1 MKSPIELVMV
11 SDANN
16 NKFYRMTDLD
26 DGTFKVVY
34 GRVGGSEASEVY
46 PIHKW
51 DSKYKEKLKKGYRDV
66 SDLKIESKS
75 GEYTFKGKGVDHFFT
90 TFSRYTK
97 DSVKGNYTIA
107 VGSVTK
113 AMLDEAQ
120 GILNHLIGLSDVEK
134 FNKYLLE
141 LYTVLPRRM
150 RNVKDYLVKDYLV
163 KDDSQLSSIIATE
176 QDVLDSLSSSVVTNV
191 VETGQIF
198 EDSFGIEMEEIDCP
212 QSIRDLVSKTKS
224 YGADIYKVYKVIH
237 KTGQDKFN
245 AWLELQDNK
254 DVELL
259 FHGTRN
265 PNVFSILKSGLL
277 VRPTNAVSFAG
288 SAYGD
293 GVYHSAHFQK
303 SLGYTGYDSDKIFF
317 IQSVHMGNPYTYSG
331 WYRDGK
337 DISRN
342 EMNYPSLKKKGY
354 DSLFVK
360 PGDGLQN
367 SEYIVYN
374 SEQTVTSYLLWC
386 K

>member
-1 MKSPIELVMV
+1 MKNPIELVFV
-11 SDANN
+11 DGI
-16 NKFYRMTDLD
+16 NKNSNKYYRMVDNDNGNFT
-26 DGTFKVVY
+26 VYY
-34 GRVGGSEASEVY
+34 GRVGGSEATETY
-46 PIHKW
+46 PIYKW
-51 DSKYKEKLKKGYRDV
+51 DTKYKEKLKKGYRDV

-75 GEYTFKGKGVDHFFT
+75 GEYTFKGKGVEHFFN
-90 TFSRYTK
+90 TFSKYTK
-97 DSVKGNYTIA
+97 NNVKNNYTIA

-120 GILNHLIGLSDVEK
+120 DILNHLIGLSDIEK

-141 LYTVLPRRM
+141 LYTVLPRKM
-150 RNVKDYLVKDYLV
+150 SNVKDYLVR
-163 KDDSQLSSIIATE
+163 DDKGLDKWISKE

-191 VETGQIF
+191 IETGQVF
-198 EDSFGIEMEEIDCP
+198 EDSFGIEMEEVECP

-224 YGADIYKVYKVIH
+224 YGADIYKVYKVTH
-237 KTGQDKFN
+237 KAGQDKFDT
-245 AWLELQDNK
+245 WLEQQDNK
-254 DVELL
+254 NTELL

-265 PNVFSILKSGLL
+265 PNVFGILKSGLL
-277 VRPTNAVSFAG
+277 IRPTNAVSFAG

-293 GVYHSAHFQK
+293 GCYHSAHFQK

-317 IQSVHMGNPYTYSG
+317 MQSVHMGNPYTYNG

-374 SEQTVTSYLLWC
+374 SDQTVTSFLLWAR
-386 K
+386 

>member
-1 MKSPIELVMV
+1 MV

-16 NKFYRMTDLD
+16 NKWYRMTDLD
-26 DGTFKVVY
+26 NGTFKVEY
-34 GRVGGSEASEVY
+34 GRVGGSTATEVY

-51 DSKYKEKLKKGYRDV
+51 NSKYKEKLKKGYRDV
-66 SDLKIESKS
+66 SNLKIESKS
-75 GEYTFKGKGVDHFFT
+75 GEYTFKGKGVDHFFN

-97 DSVKGNYTIA
+97 DNVGRNYTIA

-120 GILNHLIGLSDVEK
+120 GILNHLIGLTDVEK

-150 RNVKDYLVKDYLV
+150 SNVKDYLVR
-163 KDDSQLSSIIATE
+163 DDKGLDKLIAKE

-191 VETGQIF
+191 VESGQVF
-198 EDSFGIEMEEIDCP
+198 EESFGIEMEEVDCP
-212 QSIRDLVSKTKS
+212 QSIRDLVTKTKS
-224 YGADIYKVYKVIH
+224 YGADIYKVYKVTH
-237 KTGQDKFN
+237 KSGQDKFDT
-245 AWLELQDNK
+245 WLEQQDHKN
-254 DVELL
+254 VELL

-288 SAYGD
+288 SSYGN

-317 IQSVHMGNPYTYSG
+317 IQSVHMGKPYEYNG

-337 DISRN
+337 DISRS

-374 SEQTVTSYLLWC
+374 AEQTVTSYLLWC
-386 K
+386 R

>member
-1 MKSPIELVMV
+1 MRSPIELVMV
-11 SDANN
+11 TENNN
-16 NKFYRMTDLD
+16 NKYVTMTDLD
-26 DGTFKVVY
+26 NGYFKSTW
-34 GRVGGSEASEVY
+34 GRVGGHSDSMEY
-46 PIHKW
+46 PISKW
-51 DSKYKEKLKKGYRDV
+51 DSYRNSKTKKGYRDV

-75 GEYTFKGKGVDHFFT
+75 GEYSFKGKGVDHFFS

-97 DSVKGNYTIA
+97 DSVGRNYTIA

-141 LYTVLPRRM
+141 LYTVLPRKM
-150 RNVKDYLVKDYLV
+150 SNVKDYLVR
-163 KDDSQLSSIIATE
+163 DDKGLDKWISKE

-191 VETGQIF
+191 VETGQVF
-198 EDSFGIEMEEIDCP
+198 EDSFGIEMEEVDCP

-224 YGADIYKVYKVIH
+224 HGADIYKVYKVTH
-237 KTGQDKFN
+237 KTGQDKFDT
-245 AWLELQDNK
+245 WLEQQDNK
-254 DVELL
+254 NIELL

-277 VRPTNAVSFAG
+277 VRPTNAVAFAG
-288 SAYGD
+288 SVYGD

-317 IQSVHMGNPYTYSG
+317 IQSVHMGKPYEYNG

-337 DISRN
+337 DIGRN
-342 EMNYPSLKKKGY
+342 EMNYPSLKKKGF

-374 SEQTVTSYLLWC
+374 AEQTVTSYLLWAR
-386 K
+386 

>member
-11 SDANN
+11 SDQNN

-26 DGTFKVVY
+26 NGTFKVVY
-34 GRVGGSEASEVY
+34 GRVGGSEASEFY

-75 GEYTFKGKGVDHFFT
+75 GEYAFKGKGVDHFFT

-97 DSVKGNYTIA
+97 DSVGRNYTIA

-120 GILNHLIGLSDVEK
+120 GILNHLIGLSDVER
-134 FNKYLLE
+134 FNKHLLE
-141 LYTVLPRRM
+141 LYTVLPRKMSDVRA
-150 RNVKDYLVKDYLV
+150 YLVR
-163 KDDSQLSSIIATE
+163 DDKGLDKLIAKE

-191 VETGQIF
+191 VEAGQVF
-198 EDSFGIEMEEIDCP
+198 EESFGIEMEEVDCP

-224 YGADIYKVYKVIH
+224 HGADIYKVYKVTH
-237 KTGQDKFN
+237 KTGQDKFDT
-245 AWLELQDNK
+245 WLEQQDNK
-254 DVELL
+254 NIELL

-277 VRPTNAVSFAG
+277 IRPTNAVSFSG

-293 GVYHSAHFQK
+293 GCYHSAHFQK
-303 SLGYTGYDSDKIFF
+303 SLGYTGYDTDKIFF
-317 IQSVHMGNPYTYSG
+317 IQSVHMGKPYEYSG

-342 EMNYPSLKKKGY
+342 EMNYSSLKKKGY

-360 PGDGLQN
+360 PGDGLAN

-374 SEQTVTSYLLWC
+374 SEQTVTSYLLWAR
-386 K
+386 

>member
-11 SDANN
+11 SDQNN
-16 NKFYRMTDLD
+16 NKVISIVDLD
-26 DGTFKVVY
+26 NGYFRSTW
-34 GRVGGSEASEVY
+34 GRVGGHMDSKEY
-46 PIHKW
+46 PISDW
-51 DSKYKEKLKKGYRDV
+51 DSYYKSKTKKGYKDV
-66 SDLKIESKS
+66 SNLRIESKS
-75 GEYTFKGKGVDHFFT
+75 GEYSFKGKGVEHFFN

-134 FNKYLLE
+134 FNKHLLE

-150 RNVKDYLVKDYLV
+150 SNVKDYLVR
-163 KDDSQLSSIIATE
+163 DDKGLDKLIAKE

-191 VETGQIF
+191 VESGQVF
-198 EDSFGIEMEEIDCP
+198 EESFGIEMEEVDCP
-212 QSIRDLVSKTKS
+212 QSIRDLVTKTKS
-224 YGADIYKVYKVIH
+224 YGADIYKVYKVTH

-245 AWLELQDNK
+245 TWLERQDSKN
-254 DVELL
+254 VELL

-303 SLGYTGYDSDKIFF
+303 SLGYTGYDSDKVFF
-317 IQSVHMGNPYTYSG
+317 IQSVHMGKPYEYNG

-337 DISRN
+337 DISRS

-374 SEQTVTSYLLWC
+374 AEQTVTSYLLWC
-386 K
+386 R

>member
-11 SDANN
+11 SDQNN
-16 NKFYRMTDLD
+16 NKYYRMVDTD
-26 DGTFKVVY
+26 DGNFTVYY
-34 GRVGGSEASEVY
+34 GRVGGSEATETY
-46 PIHKW
+46 PIYKW
-51 DSKYKEKLKKGYRDV
+51 DTKYKEKLKKGYRDV

-75 GEYTFKGKGVDHFFT
+75 GEYSFKGKGVEHFFN
-90 TFSRYTK
+90 TFSKYTK

-120 GILNHLIGLSDVEK
+120 GILNHLIGLNDVEK

-150 RNVKDYLVKDYLV
+150 SNVKDYLVKDNKGLD
-163 KDDSQLSSIIATE
+163 KLISKE

-191 VETGQIF
+191 VETGQVF
-198 EDSFGIEMEEIDCP
+198 EDSFGIEMEEVDCP
-212 QSIRDLVSKTKS
+212 QSIKDLVTKTKS

-237 KTGQDKFN
+237 KTGQEKFDT
-245 AWLELQDNK
+245 WLKQQDNK
-254 DVELL
+254 NVELL

-277 VRPTNAVSFAG
+277 IRPTNAVSFAG

-317 IQSVHMGNPYTYSG
+317 IQSVHMGKPYEYSG

-337 DISRN
+337 DIGRN

-374 SEQTVTSYLLWC
+374 AEQTVSSYLLWC
-386 K
+386 R

>member
-1 MKSPIELVMV
+1 MKNPIELVFV
-11 SDANN
+11 DGI
-16 NKFYRMTDLD
+16 NKNSNKYYRMVDNDNGNFT
-26 DGTFKVVY
+26 VYY
-34 GRVGGSEASEVY
+34 GRVGGSEATETY
-46 PIHKW
+46 PIYKW
-51 DSKYKEKLKKGYRDV
+51 DTKYKEKLKKGYRDV

-75 GEYTFKGKGVDHFFT
+75 GEYTFKGKGVEHFFN
-90 TFSRYTK
+90 TFSKYTK
-97 DSVKGNYTIA
+97 NNVKNNYTIA

-120 GILNHLIGLSDVEK
+120 GILNHLIGLTDVDK

-150 RNVKDYLVKDYLV
+150 GNVKDYLVMNDKDLD
-163 KDDSQLSSIIATE
+163 KLIAKE

-191 VETGQIF
+191 VETGQVF

-212 QSIRDLVSKTKS
+212 QSIRDLVNKTKS
-224 YGADIYKVYKVIH
+224 YGADIYKVYNVTH
-237 KTGQDKFN
+237 KTGQEKFDT
-245 AWLELQDNK
+245 WLKQQDNK
-254 DVELL
+254 NVELL

-277 VRPTNAVSFAG
+277 IRPTNAVSIAG
-288 SAYGD
+288 DAYGL

-317 IQSVHMGNPYTYSG
+317 IQSVHMGKPYEYSG

-374 SEQTVTSYLLWC
+374 SDQTVTSFLLWAR
-386 K
+386 

>member
-1 MKSPIELVMV
+1 MKSPIELVLV
-11 SDANN
+11 SENNN
-16 NKFYRMTDLD
+16 NKWYRMTDLD
-26 DGTFKVVY
+26 NGYFKVEY
-34 GRVGGSEASEVY
+34 GRVGGHTATETYSIY
-46 PIHKW
+46 KW

-66 SDLKIESKS
+66 SDLKIETKS
-75 GEYTFKGKGVDHFFT
+75 GEYSFKGKGVDHFFH

-97 DSVKGNYTIA
+97 DNVGRNYTIA

-120 GILNHLIGLSDVEK
+120 GILNHLIGLSDIDK
-134 FNKYLLE
+134 FNKHLLE

-150 RNVKDYLVKDYLV
+150 HDVKAYLVR
-163 KDDSQLSSIIATE
+163 DDKELDKLIAKE

-191 VETGQIF
+191 VETGQVF
-198 EDSFGIEMEEIDCP
+198 EDSFGIDMEEVDCP
-212 QSIRDLVSKTKS
+212 QSITDLVNNTKS
-224 YGADIYKVYKVIH
+224 HGASIYKVYKVIH
-237 KTGQDKFN
+237 KTGQEQFDG
-245 AWLELQDNK
+245 WLNQQDNK
-254 DVELL
+254 NVELL

-303 SLGYTGYDSDKIFF
+303 SLGYTGYDTDKIFF
-317 IQSVHMGNPYTYSG
+317 MQSVHMGNPYTYSG

-337 DISRN
+337 DISRS
-342 EMNYPSLKKKGY
+342 EMNYRDLKKKGY

-374 SEQTVTSYLLWC
+374 SQQTVTSYLLWC

>member
-1 MKSPIELVMV
+1 MV

-46 PIHKW
+46 PVHKW
-51 DSKYKEKLKKGYRDV
+51 NSKYKEKLKKGYRDV
-66 SDLKIESKS
+66 SHLKIESKS
-75 GEYTFKGKGVDHFFT
+75 GEYTFKGKGVDHFFS

-97 DSVKGNYTIA
+97 YSVESNYTIA

-120 GILNHLIGLSDVEK
+120 GILNHLIGLSDVER

-150 RNVKDYLVKDYLV
+150 RNVKDYLVKDR
-163 KDDSQLSSIIATE
+163 SQLSRIIATE

-191 VETGQIF
+191 VETGQVF
-198 EDSFGIEMEEIDCP
+198 EDSFGIEMEEVDCP

-224 YGADIYKVYKVIH
+224 YGADIYKVFRVEH

-245 AWLELQDNK
+245 TWLELQDNK
-254 DVELL
+254 NVELL

-277 VRPTNAVSFAG
+277 IRPTNAVSIAG
-288 SAYGD
+288 DAYGL

>member
-1 MKSPIELVMV
+1 MYSPIELVMV

-16 NKFYRMTDLD
+16 NKWYRMTDLD
-26 DGTFKVVY
+26 NGTFKVEY
-34 GRVGGSEASEVY
+34 GRVGGSTATEVY

-51 DSKYKEKLKKGYRDV
+51 NSKYKEKLKKGYKDI
-66 SDLKIESKS
+66 SALKIESKS
-75 GEYTFKGKGVDHFFT
+75 GEYTFKGKGVDHFFN
-90 TFSRYTK
+90 TFSKYTK
-97 DSVKGNYTIA
+97 DSVRGNYTIA

-113 AMLDEAQ
+113 AMLAEAQ
-120 GILNHLIGLSDVEK
+120 GILNHLVDLTDIEK

-141 LYTVLPRRM
+141 LYTVLPRKMQDVRA
-150 RNVKDYLVKDYLV
+150 YLVR
-163 KDDSQLSSIIATE
+163 DDKELSGLIAKE

-191 VETGQIF
+191 VESGQVF
-198 EDSFGIEMEEIDCP
+198 EESFGIEMEEVDCP
-212 QSIRDLVSKTKS
+212 QSIRDLVTKTKS

-237 KTGQDKFN
+237 KIGQEQFDT
-245 AWLELQDNK
+245 WLNVQDNK
-254 DVELL
+254 SVELL

-265 PNVFSILKSGLL
+265 PNVFNILKSGLL
-277 VRPTNAVSFAG
+277 IRPTNAISFAG

-317 IQSVHMGNPYTYSG
+317 IQSVHMGNSYTYSG

-337 DISRN
+337 DIGRN

-360 PGDGLQN
+360 AGDGLLN

-374 SEQTVTSYLLWC
+374 SQQTVSSYLLWC
-386 K
+386 R

>member
-1 MKSPIELVMV
+1 MYSPIELVMV

-16 NKFYRMTDLD
+16 NKWYRMTDLD
-26 DGTFKVVY
+26 NSTFKVEY
-34 GRVGGSEASEVY
+34 GRVGGSTATEIY

-51 DSKYKEKLKKGYRDV
+51 NSKYKEKLKKGYKDV
-66 SDLKIESKS
+66 SALKIESKS
-75 GEYTFKGKGVDHFFT
+75 GEYSFKGKGVDYFFNT
-90 TFSRYTK
+90 LSKYTK
-97 DSVKGNYTIA
+97 DNVGKNYTIA

-120 GILNHLIGLSDVEK
+120 EILNHLIGLSDVQK

-150 RNVKDYLVKDYLV
+150 NNVKDYLVRNDKGLDKLIS
-163 KDDSQLSSIIATE
+163 KE

-191 VETGQIF
+191 AETGQVF
-198 EDSFGIEMEEIDCP
+198 EDSFGIEMEEVDCP
-212 QSIRDLVSKTKS
+212 QSIKDLVTKTKS
-224 YGADIYKVYKVIH
+224 YGADIYKVYKVVH
-237 KTGQDKFN
+237 KTGQEKFDT
-245 AWLELQDNK
+245 WLKQQDNK
-254 DVELL
+254 NVELL

-277 VRPTNAVSFAG
+277 IRPTNAVSFAG

-317 IQSVHMGNPYTYSG
+317 IQSVHMGKPYEYSG

-337 DISRN
+337 DIGRN

-374 SEQTVTSYLLWC
+374 AEQTVSSYLLWC
-386 K
+386 R

>member
-1 MKSPIELVMV
+1 
-11 SDANN
+11 
-16 NKFYRMTDLD
+16 MTDLD
-26 DGTFKVVY
+26 NGTFQVVY
-34 GRVGGSEASEVY
+34 GRVGGSEATEVY

-51 DSKYKEKLKKGYRDV
+51 FSKYKEKLKKGYKDV
-66 SDLKIESKS
+66 SNLKIESKS
-75 GEYTFKGKGVDHFFT
+75 GEYTFNGKGVEHFFN

-97 DSVKGNYTIA
+97 DSVRGNYTIA

-134 FNKYLLE
+134 FNKHLLE

-150 RNVKDYLVKDYLV
+150 SNVKDYLVR
-163 KDDSQLSSIIATE
+163 DDKGLDKLIAKE

-191 VETGQIF
+191 IESGQVF
-198 EDSFGIEMEEIDCP
+198 EESFGIEMEEIDCP
-212 QSIRDLVSKTKS
+212 QSIRDLVTKTKS
-224 YGADIYKVYKVIH
+224 YGADIFKVYKVTH
-237 KTGQDKFN
+237 KTGQDKFDT
-245 AWLELQDNK
+245 WLEQQDNK
-254 DVELL
+254 NIELL

-317 IQSVHMGNPYTYSG
+317 IQSVHMGKPYEYSG

-337 DISRN
+337 DISRS

-374 SEQTVTSYLLWC
+374 SEQTVTSYLLWAR
-386 K
+386 

>member
-1 MKSPIELVMV
+1 MKNKRIELINV
-11 SDANN
+11 SDKNN
-16 NKFYRMTDLD
+16 NKFYYMSYTGGD
-26 DGTFKVVY
+26 TFNVEY
-34 GRVGGSEASEVY
+34 GRIGSTTQFVSY
-46 PIHKW
+46 PIQDWNK
-51 DSKYKEKLKKGYRDV
+51 KYNEKIKKNYRDV

-75 GEYTFKGKGVDHFFT
+75 GEYTFKGKGVDHFFN
-90 TFSRYTK
+90 TFSKYTR
-97 DSVKGNYTIA
+97 DSVGKNYTIA

-120 GILNHLIGLSDVEK
+120 GILNHLVDLTDIEK

-141 LYTVLPRRM
+141 LFTVLPRKMSDVRA
-150 RNVKDYLVKDYLV
+150 YLVR
-163 KDDSQLSSIIATE
+163 DDKELDKLIAKE

-191 VETGQIF
+191 VESGQVF
-198 EDSFGIEMEEIDCP
+198 EDSFGIEMEEVDCP
-212 QSIRDLVSKTKS
+212 QSIRDLVTNTKS
-224 YGADIYKVYKVIH
+224 YGADIYKVYKVTH
-237 KTGQDKFN
+237 KIGQEQFDT
-245 AWLELQDNK
+245 WLEQQDNK
-254 DVELL
+254 NVELL

-317 IQSVHMGNPYTYSG
+317 IQSVHMGSPYTYNG

-337 DISRN
+337 DIGRS

-360 PGDGLQN
+360 AGDGLQN

-374 SEQTVTSYLLWC
+374 AQQTVTSYLLWAR
-386 K
+386 

>member
-11 SDANN
+11 SDQNN
-16 NKFYRMTDLD
+16 NKYYRMVDNN
-26 DGTFKVVY
+26 DGNFTVYY
-34 GRVGGSEASEVY
+34 GRVGGSEATETY
-46 PIHKW
+46 PIYKW
-51 DSKYKEKLKKGYRDV
+51 DTKYKEKIKKGYRDV
-66 SDLKIESKS
+66 SDLKIESQQ
-75 GEYTFKGKGVDHFFT
+75 GEYSFKGKGVEHFFR
-90 TFSRYTK
+90 TFSKYTK
-97 DSVKGNYTIA
+97 DSVRGNYTIA

-134 FNKYLLE
+134 FNKHLLE

-150 RNVKDYLVKDYLV
+150 SNVKDYLVR
-163 KDDSQLSSIIATE
+163 DDKGLDKLIAKE
-176 QDVLDSLSSSVVTNV
+176 QDILDSLSSSVVTNV
-191 VETGQIF
+191 VESGQVF
-198 EDSFGIEMEEIDCP
+198 EDSFGIEMEEVDCP
-212 QSIRDLVSKTKS
+212 QSIRDLVTKTKS
-224 YGADIYKVYKVIH
+224 YGADIYKVYKITH
-237 KTGQDKFN
+237 NTGQDKFN
-245 AWLELQDNK
+245 TWLEQQDNK
-254 DVELL
+254 NVELL

-277 VRPTNAVSFAG
+277 IRPTNAVSIAG
-288 SAYGD
+288 DAYGS
-293 GVYHSAHFQK
+293 GIYHSAHFQK

-317 IQSVHMGNPYTYSG
+317 MQSVHMGNPYIYNG

-354 DSLFVK
+354 DSLFVRA
-360 PGDGLQN
+360 GDGLQN

-374 SEQTVTSYLLWC
+374 SQQTVTSYILWC

>member
-1 MKSPIELVMV
+1 MKSPIELIMV
-11 SDANN
+11 TENNN
-16 NKFYRMTDLD
+16 NKYVTMTDLD
-26 DGTFKVVY
+26 NGYFKSTW
-34 GRVGGSEASEVY
+34 GRVGGHSDSMEY
-46 PIHKW
+46 PISKW
-51 DSKYKEKLKKGYRDV
+51 DSYRNSKTKKGYRDV
-66 SDLKIESKS
+66 SDLKIESKT
-75 GEYTFKGKGVDHFFT
+75 GEYSFKGKGVEHFFN
-90 TFSRYTK
+90 TFSKYTRDNVGK
-97 DSVKGNYTIA
+97 NYTIA

-120 GILNHLIGLSDVEK
+120 GILNELLSIKQNGDR

-150 RNVKDYLVKDYLV
+150 SNVKDYLIKGQE
-163 KDDSQLSSIIATE
+163 SEEQLSRLIAKE

-191 VETGQIF
+191 VESGQVF
-198 EDSFGIEMEEIDCP
+198 EESFGIEMEEVDCP
-212 QSIRDLVSKTKS
+212 QSIRDLVTKTKS
-224 YGADIYKVYKVIH
+224 YGADIYKVYKVTH
-237 KTGQDKFN
+237 KTGQDKFDK
-245 AWLELQDNK
+245 WLEQQDNK
-254 DVELL
+254 NVELL

-277 VRPTNAVSFAG
+277 VRPTNAVAYSG
-288 SAYGD
+288 SVYGD
-293 GVYHSAHFQK
+293 GCYHSAHFQK

-337 DISRN
+337 DISRS

-374 SEQTVTSYLLWC
+374 AEQTVSSYLLWC
-386 K
+386 R

>member
-11 SDANN
+11 SDQNN
-16 NKFYRMTDLD
+16 NKYYRMVDNN
-26 DGTFKVVY
+26 DGNFTVYY
-34 GRVGGSEASEVY
+34 GRVGGSEATETY
-46 PIHKW
+46 PIYKW
-51 DSKYKEKLKKGYRDV
+51 DTKYKEKIKKGYRDV
-66 SDLKIESKS
+66 SDLKIESQQ
-75 GEYTFKGKGVDHFFT
+75 GEYSFKGKGVEHFFR
-90 TFSRYTK
+90 TFSKYTK
-97 DSVKGNYTIA
+97 DSVRGNYTIA

-134 FNKYLLE
+134 FNKHLLE

-150 RNVKDYLVKDYLV
+150 SNVKDYLVR
-163 KDDSQLSSIIATE
+163 DDKGLDKLIAKE
-176 QDVLDSLSSSVVTNV
+176 QDILDSLSSSVVTNV
-191 VETGQIF
+191 VESGQVF
-198 EDSFGIEMEEIDCP
+198 EDSFGIEMEEVDCP
-212 QSIRDLVSKTKS
+212 QSIKDLVTKTKS
-224 YGADIYKVYKVIH
+224 YGADIYKVYKITH
-237 KTGQDKFN
+237 NTGQDKFN
-245 AWLELQDNK
+245 TWLEQQDNK
-254 DVELL
+254 NVELL

-277 VRPTNAVSFAG
+277 IRPTNAVSIAG
-288 SAYGD
+288 DAYGS
-293 GVYHSAHFQK
+293 GIYHSAHFQK

-317 IQSVHMGNPYTYSG
+317 MQSVHMGNPYIYNG

-354 DSLFVK
+354 DSLFVRA
-360 PGDGLQN
+360 GDGLQN

-374 SEQTVTSYLLWC
+374 SQQTVTSYILWC

>member
-11 SDANN
+11 TENNN
-16 NKFYRMTDLD
+16 NKYVTMTDL
-26 DGTFKVVY
+26 GNGYFKSTW
-34 GRVGGSEASEVY
+34 GRVGGHSDSMEY
-46 PIHKW
+46 PIGKW
-51 DSKYKEKLKKGYRDV
+51 DSYRNSKTKKGYRDV

-90 TFSRYTK
+90 TFSRYTR

-120 GILNHLIGLSDVEK
+120 GILNHLIGLSDVER
-134 FNKYLLE
+134 FNKHLLE

-150 RNVKDYLVKDYLV
+150 SNVKDYLVKDDKGLD
-163 KDDSQLSSIIATE
+163 KLIAKE
-176 QDVLDSLSSSVVTNV
+176 QDILDSLSSSVVTNV
-191 VETGQIF
+191 VESGQVF
-198 EDSFGIEMEEIDCP
+198 EDSFGIEMEEVDCP
-212 QSIRDLVSKTKS
+212 QSIRDLVTKTKS
-224 YGADIYKVYKVIH
+224 YGADIYKVYKVTH
-237 KTGQDKFN
+237 KTGQEKFDT
-245 AWLELQDNK
+245 WLEQQDNK
-254 DVELL
+254 NVELL

-277 VRPTNAVSFAG
+277 IRPTNAVSIAG
-288 SAYGD
+288 DAYGS
-293 GVYHSAHFQK
+293 GIYHSAHFQK

-317 IQSVHMGNPYTYSG
+317 MQSVHMGNPYIYNG

-374 SEQTVTSYLLWC
+374 SQQTVTSYLLWAR
-386 K
+386 

>member
-11 SDANN
+11 SDQNN
-16 NKFYRMTDLD
+16 NKYYRMVDND
-26 DGTFKVVY
+26 DGNFTVYY
-34 GRVGGSEASEVY
+34 GRVGGSEATETY
-46 PIHKW
+46 PIYKW
-51 DSKYKEKLKKGYRDV
+51 DTKYKEKLKKNYRDV

-75 GEYTFKGKGVDHFFT
+75 GEYTFKGKGVEHFFN

-97 DSVKGNYTIA
+97 DSVRGNYTIA

-150 RNVKDYLVKDYLV
+150 SNVKDYLVR
-163 KDDSQLSSIIATE
+163 DDKGLDKLIAKE

-191 VETGQIF
+191 VESGQVF
-198 EDSFGIEMEEIDCP
+198 EDSFGIEMEEVDCP
-212 QSIRDLVSKTKS
+212 QSIRDLVTKTKS

-237 KTGQDKFN
+237 KTGQEKFDT
-245 AWLELQDNK
+245 WLEQQDNK
-254 DVELL
+254 NVELL

-277 VRPTNAVSFAG
+277 IRPTNAVSFAG

-337 DISRN
+337 DISRS
-342 EMNYPSLKKKGY
+342 EMNYLSLKKKGY

-374 SEQTVTSYLLWC
+374 SQQTVTSYLLWC
-386 K
+386 R

>member
-11 SDANN
+11 SDQNN

-26 DGTFKVVY
+26 NGTFQVVY
-34 GRVGGSEASEVY
+34 GRVGGSEAAETY

-51 DSKYKEKLKKGYRDV
+51 DSKYREKLKKGYRDV

-75 GEYTFKGKGVDHFFT
+75 GEYSFKGKGVEHFFN
-90 TFSRYTK
+90 TFSKYTK

-120 GILNHLIGLSDVEK
+120 EILNELLSIKQNGDR

-150 RNVKDYLVKDYLV
+150 SNVKDYLIKGQE
-163 KDDSQLSSIIATE
+163 SEEQLSRLIAKE

-191 VETGQIF
+191 IESGQVF
-198 EDSFGIEMEEIDCP
+198 EESFGIEMEEIDCP
-212 QSIRDLVSKTKS
+212 QSITDLVNKTKS
-224 YGADIYKVYKVIH
+224 HGADIYKVYKVTH
-237 KTGQDKFN
+237 KTGQDKFDT
-245 AWLELQDNK
+245 WLEQQDNK
-254 DVELL
+254 NIELL

-277 VRPTNAVSFAG
+277 IRPTNAVSFAG
-288 SAYGD
+288 SAYGS
-293 GVYHSAHFQK
+293 GIYHSAHFQK

-337 DISRN
+337 DISRS

-374 SEQTVTSYLLWC
+374 AEQTVSSYLLWC
-386 K
+386 R

>member
-1 MKSPIELVMV
+1 MV

-16 NKFYRMTDLD
+16 NKWYRMTDLD
-26 DGTFKVVY
+26 NGTFKVEY
-34 GRVGGSEASEVY
+34 GRVGGSTATETY
-46 PIHKW
+46 PISKW
-51 DSKYKEKLKKGYRDV
+51 ESKYKEKTKKGYRDV
-66 SDLKIESKS
+66 SNLKIESQQ
-75 GEYTFKGKGVDHFFT
+75 GEYSFKGKGVEHFFKV
-90 TFSRYTK
+90 FSRYTK
-97 DSVKGNYTIA
+97 DNVGKNYTIA

-120 GILNHLIGLSDVEK
+120 EILNELLSIKQNGDR

-150 RNVKDYLVKDYLV
+150 SNVRDYLITGQE
-163 KDDSQLSSIIATE
+163 SEEQLGKLIAKE

-191 VETGQIF
+191 VESGQVF
-198 EDSFGIEMEEIDCP
+198 EDSFGIEMEEVDCP
-212 QSIRDLVSKTKS
+212 QVITDLVNKTKS
-224 YGADIYKVYKVIH
+224 HGASIYKCYKIVH
-237 KTGQDKFN
+237 KTGQQQFN
-245 AWLELQDNK
+245 DWLNVQNNK
-254 DVELL
+254 NVELL
-259 FHGTRN
+259 FHGTRC

-317 IQSVHMGNPYTYSG
+317 MQSVHMGNPYTYNG

-354 DSLFVK
+354 DSLFVRA
-360 PGDGLQN
+360 GDGLAN

-374 SEQTVTSYLLWC
+374 SQQTVTSWLLWC

>member
-1 MKSPIELVMV
+1 MYSPIELVMV
-11 SDANN
+11 SDQNN
-16 NKFYRMTDLD
+16 NKLYRMTDLD
-26 DGTFKVVY
+26 NGTFQVVY
-34 GRVGGSEASEVY
+34 GRVGCSEATEVY

-51 DSKYKEKLKKGYRDV
+51 NSKYKEKLKKGYKDI
-66 SDLKIESKS
+66 SALKIEFKS
-75 GEYTFKGKGVDHFFT
+75 GEYTFKGRGVDHFFT
-90 TFSRYTK
+90 TFSKYTR
-97 DSVKGNYTIA
+97 DNVGRNYTIA

-120 GILNHLIGLSDVEK
+120 EILNHLIGLSDVEK

-141 LYTVLPRRM
+141 LYTVLPRKM
-150 RNVKDYLVKDYLV
+150 SNVKDYLVR
-163 KDDSQLSSIIATE
+163 DDKGLDKLIAKE

-191 VETGQIF
+191 VESGQVF
-198 EDSFGIEMEEIDCP
+198 EDSFGIEMEEVDCP
-212 QSIRDLVSKTKS
+212 QSIKDLVSKTKS
-224 YGADIYKVYKVIH
+224 YGADIYKVYKVTP
-237 KTGQDKFN
+237 KTGQDKFDS
-245 AWLELQDNK
+245 WLERQDNK
-254 DVELL
+254 NVELL

-317 IQSVHMGNPYTYSG
+317 IQSVHMGNPYEYNG

-337 DISRN
+337 DISRS

-374 SEQTVTSYLLWC
+374 ADQTVSSYLLWC
-386 K
+386 R